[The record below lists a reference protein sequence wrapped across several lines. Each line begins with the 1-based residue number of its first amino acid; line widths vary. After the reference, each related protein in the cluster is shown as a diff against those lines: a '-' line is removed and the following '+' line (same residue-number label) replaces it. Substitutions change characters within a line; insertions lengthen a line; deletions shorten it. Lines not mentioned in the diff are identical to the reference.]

1 MATVN
6 GNNISNAQNLINGM
20 GQKTVKV
27 VKSDRGLIERKDLED
42 KVILVEDNRQVL
54 FG

>member
-6 GNNISNAQNLINGM
+6 GNNISNAQNIINGM
-20 GQKTVKV
+20 SEKKVKV
-27 VKSDRGLIERKDLED
+27 VKADKGLIERKDLED